1 MWLLKVKNSF
11 WLLSF
16 FYYIFTN
23 VPPPPILLEVEFLTQ
38 YVQTI
43 PPTFFNLLVHIVSD
57 SPPGGFHLPVPIFI
71 GCFLFWT
78 HLSIWVFYFSLLS
91 LRFPFS
97 FSFFFCISHLPNSWF
112 MTLVEY
118 ILQYLLG
125 KRRSSQSPKWPSVVP
140 IS

>member
-1 MWLLKVKNSF
+1 MWYSRIILCFLSNLCDYLKLKIVF
-11 WLLSF
+11 GCLVF
-16 FYYIFTN
+16 FTTFSQMY
-23 VPPPPILLEVEFLTQ
+23 PSPPILLEVEFLTQ

-97 FSFFFCISHLPNSWF
+97 FSFFSVFHIFL
-112 MTLVEY
+112 
-118 ILQYLLG
+118 ILDL
-125 KRRSSQSPKWPSVVP
+125 
-140 IS
+140 